1 MKKLHLYLKT
11 HKKTGFKYLGIT
23 TKDPCTYLGSGVE
36 WKKHIK
42 LHGRKLE
49 DVKTEVLYSEDMIKV
64 KGKFTSSEVFRN
76 FCKESSHLYNIVEN
90 KLFAN
95 LIQED
100 GIPGAYGNIY
110 KHPVEKNIKKL
121 HEYDDNVKENL
132 TKSLESNLLEIEY
145 NDISSNKDSTVE
157 PAIDEGLS
165 KLFDKI
171 MIHLTPR
178 QAKIIRMRYGIDY
191 TYKGHVHGDIKNTN
205 SFNMTFTDIARQ
217 FDVTSN
223 RIKIIHDDALRKI
236 IKISNEFGYVYSL
249 VGYLEAA

>member
-1 MKKLHLYLKT
+1 MLKIHLYLKT

-95 LIQED
+95 VIKED
-100 GIPGAYGNIY
+100 GIPGAYGNVY
-110 KHPVEKNIKKL
+110 KHPIEKQIKKL
-121 HEYDDNVKENL
+121 HEYDDNVKKDL
-132 TKSLESNLLEIEY
+132 TKELESNLLEIEY
-145 NDISSNKDSTVE
+145 NDISSNKDSTVD
-157 PAIDEGLS
+157 PAFDKGLS
-165 KLFDKI
+165 KLIDNLLI
-171 MIHLTPR
+171 CLTPR
-178 QAKIIRMRYGIDY
+178 QAKVIRMRYGINF
-191 TYKGHVHGDIKNTN
+191 TYRCHVHGEKKNIN
-205 SFNMTFTDIARQ
+205 SFNMSFTDIARQ

-236 IKISNEFGYVYSL
+236 IKLSIECGYIYSL
-249 VGYLEAA
+249 AEYLDAA